1 MGDEVIRVAR
11 AALWRCLKCPLCG
24 QLCRHATTVM
34 ECLHT
39 FCRECI
45 EGAVEDGRD
54 NSCPECHVS
63 LGHHP
68 LHALRYDRQL
78 ADIEE
83 RIFPEI
89 ALFCQQQRLRQ
100 QEEEEREKGETER
113 GVGKVEE
120 EEDVEEMVEEGEEN
134 GEDDEEGDGEEGKEK
149 EEGEEREKRRGEE
162 QECEA
167 QQQQKQGDALA
178 ERVVECGGSLP
189 WRMAD
194 ADGGGGE
201 GEDGRGQGGAT
212 KVGECRERHS
222 GEGRGERGV
231 EEEAWMRG
239 ERGAGVGG
247 NEVHRNEGGE
257 VGTSRG
263 GKEGR
268 VSDMGRGRSECDVA
282 SSGAADLQRGEGATD
297 SDGRED
303 GRLGWAEGKSKCD
316 ERSIELSGG
325 GEQRERGTG
334 SGSGVERRGLGVRRE
349 GPEES
354 TEHHGERAG
363 TGKQERDEVAG
374 ERTSPEGLS
383 AAAQDGLAAAMG
395 GGSCHLA
402 CGADTEARGA
412 GGVKG
417 GRGGWKASGVGKRAN
432 DEGVG
437 AGVQSNVPGRH
448 GGGKR
453 QRVVLGGLDVGIV
466 GCAGRD
472 SGMGDVVAGG
482 LLRGELHSGWGDD
495 ASMGVG
501 EGEEEEVQGSERC
514 LAGAEEEMGGDRGR
528 EGRGHDRDEG
538 DRCEAVGEENAGT
551 GSNAGGEMPV
561 EGSRHGVEQCEGMGE
576 RDAEWRMSVDGF
588 VEGGNKDVKEVQGVQ
603 EGGQVG
609 QWSREMEVDGHERV
623 RGMVEV
629 AGGGRYDAKKVVGRG
644 GEELGV
650 REEVRGEEEVNG
662 GHEQVQEDGR
672 KTAVEEAGAEAAVAE
687 ETRAEAGRA
696 ALGGAEAGG
705 ADGSD
710 EVAEV
715 DAARWLA
722 AAGRRRRRV
731 AGMPMAG
738 LEPALLPTAQAGA
751 GEVKA
756 EWAGIWSAGGS
767 TQETVG
773 AALGWEVAV
782 GAGGADQENGM
793 LVTHGDEQAG
803 GEEVGAGG
811 GGVVVV
817 AQQQGGASGGEHA
830 ESGEHGTRSGSGLV
844 RAMSHGSQHAEGSHE
859 SMQQTQGGQGEQGCV
874 QVCEARGGS
883 GGTGAV
889 ENRESTRA
897 HVEGGEGGDAG
908 REKQR
913 KTREVAAQ
921 GTGER
926 RIERWRDVDKKE
938 KKEIAGGRGR
948 LEDEGSRFIV
958 DGSERKEEALINE
971 EERNERLDLAGRE
984 ECEDAAACNVAGRE
998 TPGVPHAASARASSV
1013 AAEAVVREIAD
1024 GEAAESVGGKQGVR
1038 KGWEAAESSQRR
1050 LVVAMAN
1057 GVLSHVPAVP
1067 LGAMAH
1073 TRPVSSPPALPAPPA
1088 PPAPPSPHAPPSPP
1102 SLDAPPAPPDPP
1114 APAVLPP
1121 PTPSPSALTAPA
1133 PASPPAHR
1141 TISPALGGPVSSCA
1155 PGASINHTPRAVA
1168 TVVHAAA
1175 GLNGGQQRERGE
1187 VKERNGATT
1196 ISREPAPPQSS
1207 HTHPHVPVAPISSPC
1222 ILPACPSPPP
1232 PSAVPAPPP
1241 LPTATAPPASAV
1253 PLTPGAGGQQQ
1264 AVQASAEAAAGAG
1277 GPSARAGGA
1286 GDRVAV
1292 CTTGLD
1298 AVLGLTHRP
1307 Q

>member
-178 ERVVECGGSLP
+178 ERVVE
-189 WRMAD
+189 
-194 ADGGGGE
+194 
-201 GEDGRGQGGAT
+201 
-212 KVGECRERHS
+212 
-222 GEGRGERGV
+222 
-231 EEEAWMRG
+231 
-239 ERGAGVGG
+239 
-247 NEVHRNEGGE
+247 
-257 VGTSRG
+257 G

-402 CGADTEARGA
+402 C
-412 GGVKG
+412 
-417 GRGGWKASGVGKRAN
+417 
-432 DEGVG
+432 
-437 AGVQSNVPGRH
+437 
-448 GGGKR
+448 
-453 QRVVLGGLDVGIV
+453 
-466 GCAGRD
+466 
-472 SGMGDVVAGG
+472 
-482 LLRGELHSGWGDD
+482 
-495 ASMGVG
+495 
-501 EGEEEEVQGSERC
+501 
-514 LAGAEEEMGGDRGR
+514 
-528 EGRGHDRDEG
+528 
-538 DRCEAVGEENAGT
+538 
-551 GSNAGGEMPV
+551 
-561 EGSRHGVEQCEGMGE
+561 
-576 RDAEWRMSVDGF
+576 
-588 VEGGNKDVKEVQGVQ
+588 
-603 EGGQVG
+603 
-609 QWSREMEVDGHERV
+609 
-623 RGMVEV
+623 
-629 AGGGRYDAKKVVGRG
+629 
-644 GEELGV
+644 
-650 REEVRGEEEVNG
+650 
-662 GHEQVQEDGR
+662 
-672 KTAVEEAGAEAAVAE
+672 
-687 ETRAEAGRA
+687 
-696 ALGGAEAGG
+696 
-705 ADGSD
+705 
-710 EVAEV
+710 
-715 DAARWLA
+715 
-722 AAGRRRRRV
+722 
-731 AGMPMAG
+731 
-738 LEPALLPTAQAGA
+738 
-751 GEVKA
+751 
-756 EWAGIWSAGGS
+756 
-767 TQETVG
+767 
-773 AALGWEVAV
+773 
-782 GAGGADQENGM
+782 
-793 LVTHGDEQAG
+793 
-803 GEEVGAGG
+803 GG